1 VQQIFHISKRKWEP
15 NIHHDSQ
22 TDDLWARLK
31 VAKWAAF
38 CHPAKL
44 SGCPA
49 HLNKFCSDSADRAAW
64 LDAYSGK
71 EWGAIAPTR
80 AGDNGTQNRD
90 YKTAEG
96 GDPNPENDNGGGN
109 DDE

>member
-1 VQQIFHISKRKWEP
+1 MKKILTCTAV
-15 NIHHDSQ
+15 
-22 TDDLWARLK
+22 LL
-31 VAKWAAF
+31 
-38 CHPAKL
+38 L
-44 SGCPA
+44 SVPTLTLAGGPD
-49 HLNKFCSDSADRAAW
+49 NPGVFGTDRAAW
-64 LDAYSGK
+64 LDANSGK

-80 AGDNGTQNRD
+80 AGDNGTQNRN

>member
-1 VQQIFHISKRKWEP
+1 MANINPAFVQQIFHISKRKWEP

-49 HLNKFCSDSADRAAW
+49 HLNKFCSDSAQDIWMGAGPVPEFLHRA
-64 LDAYSGK
+64 LNML
-71 EWGAIAPTR
+71 AIAR
-80 AGDNGTQNRD
+80 AKWGLPSLTPLSPCS
-90 YKTAEG
+90 TAS
-96 GDPNPENDNGGGN
+96 
-109 DDE
+109 